1 MYRLPIVI
9 LICLALGA
17 NSLNAQQT
25 IKMNPKHVTVFF
37 RGTEMDN
44 TAKVT
49 LQAGE
54 TQVLFTNMSDYINR
68 ESITVGTDNSNVI
81 IQSVSFLDMYSDTNI
96 TINPIT
102 KIYKDSLAL
111 IISKR
116 QLKDNKLSV
125 IKEQIAIIK
134 ANEKVS
140 GNNADLSIAVLE
152 KMLEVVNT
160 RMGILLNEKSALENQ
175 LKQMDTQVERLK
187 NEVPGTE
194 KLPGGEVLVKFYTPQ
209 AATITAYI
217 NYIATDGSWESAYDM
232 RTVKIGDPIILAHKA
247 IIFQGTRVNWENV
260 SISLST
266 GNPNENATA
275 PEFSSNYL
283 SFYQPGIY
291 SAAPAAF
298 AKSSI
303 KMDNVIEDRIQPTRN
318 MATTFVSP
326 VATTYDIEVPYSIPA
341 GQKQQV
347 DINTQK
353 LPVTYRFYV
362 YPKADNNAYLQA
374 QLTDWGN
381 VDITPGSANIY
392 FGGTYVGQTYIS
404 LHTVTDTLTFSLGR
418 DKKIVV
424 KRVQDTK
431 MRSTK
436 TIGSNVKEQ
445 YGYTITVRN
454 THAQPVDIVVA
465 DQVPV
470 STDKDISV
478 EDIETS
484 GGNYNETT
492 GEVNWHLTLNAN
504 EAKDLKLG
512 YTIKY
517 PKGKTLTSH

>member
-1 MYRLPIVI
+1 MYRFPLTV
-9 LICLALGA
+9 LLCFALGA
-17 NSLNAQQT
+17 NYLYAQQT
-25 IKMNPKHVTVFF
+25 IKMTPKHVTVFF

-44 TAKVT
+44 IAKVT
-49 LQAGE
+49 LPVGE
-54 TQVLFTNMSDYINR
+54 SQVLFTNMADYINQ
-68 ESITVGTDNSNVI
+68 ESITVGTDNGNVI
-81 IQSVSFLDMYSDTNI
+81 IQSVTFLDMYSDTNI
-96 TINPIT
+96 TINPLT

-116 QLKDNKLSV
+116 QLTDNKLSV

-152 KMLEVVNT
+152 KMLDVVNT
-160 RMGILLNEKSALENQ
+160 RMGTLLNEKSALENQ

-187 NEVPGTE
+187 NEGPGLE
-194 KLPGGEVLVKFYTPQ
+194 KLPGGEVLVKFYTQQ

-217 NYIATDGSWESAYDM
+217 NYIANDGSWESAYDM
-232 RTVKIGDPIILAHKA
+232 RTAKIGDAIILVHKA

-275 PEFSSNYL
+275 PTFSSNYL

-291 SAAPAAF
+291 SASPMAF
-298 AKSSI
+298 EKSI
-303 KMDNVIEDRIQPTRN
+303 KMSNVSAERITHADNQ
-318 MATTFVSP
+318 ATTFVSP
-326 VATTYDIEVPYSIPA
+326 VATTYDIETPYSIPA

-392 FGGTYVGQTYIS
+392 FGGTYVGQTYID

-424 KRVQDTK
+424 KRIQDTK

-470 STDKDISV
+470 STDKDISI